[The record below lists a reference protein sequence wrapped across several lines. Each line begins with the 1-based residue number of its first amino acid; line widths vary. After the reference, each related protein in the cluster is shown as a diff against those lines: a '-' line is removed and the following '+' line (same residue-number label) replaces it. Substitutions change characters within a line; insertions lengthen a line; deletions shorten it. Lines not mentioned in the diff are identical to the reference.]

1 MHEYSVDVENNKV
14 IFYLSIVSIFISSV
28 LTMIINLWIEKFPI
42 LRLLY
47 LLQQSVFLAFYIL
60 YLINLFGNG
69 KFFIN

>member
-60 YLINLFGNG
+60 YLINLFEMENSS
-69 KFFIN
+69 

>member
-28 LTMIINLWIEKFPI
+28 LTMIINLWIEKIPI

>member
-47 LLQQSVFLAFYIL
+47 LLQQSVFWHFI
-60 YLINLFGNG
+60 
-69 KFFIN
+69 FFI